1 MAETNPDQTGAPQ
14 DGGLNP
20 IQNTSEL
27 SKKRKLYFYGPYSVD
42 KGFEISYMPSRV
54 TGTKIYLSNLAYAT
68 SVQDIM
74 GLFSKFKSVL
84 QCSIHYDRIGRSL
97 GSGEVVFPSLSD
109 AKTAMKELDKFNIY
123 LYEKKVELEIGM
135 KYSDLQEERTEM
147 QEEEKSPR
155 TH

>member
-74 GLFSKFKSVL
+74 G
-84 QCSIHYDRIGRSL
+84 
-97 GSGEVVFPSLSD
+97 SGEVVFPSLSD